1 MAEDKNVKNMLEH
14 LMKNLLVEDI
24 EEIELRNVTIE
35 LDELELDLK
44 TVAQTLPAEIWE
56 RILKPEVEEKVEK
69 EVEIPEYEPPVE
81 EYEGCV
87 AEVQIGATRSDGGS
101 RDRVVVLGGERAYF
115 PFEEPRPNPPVVTF
129 DVFDTPDVGIPG
141 PIREELG
148 DVIEDPVDWARTVVK
163 RYGVDIVTVHL
174 VSTSPKLHDAPVEE
188 AMETLEDILDA
199 VKVPI
204 IVGGSGDPEKDVE
217 VFVKA
222 AEVCEGERV
231 MLSSINE
238 DMDFERVVE
247 AAKEHGHVVLT
258 FAPVDVNLMKSLN
271 KKVLNRGLSKEDV
284 VMDPTTCA
292 LGYGIEYTI
301 DVMTRIRLAAL
312 KGDEHLQMPISSGS
326 TNAWA
331 AREAWMKEE
340 SWGPREYR
348 GPLWEAVTATTV
360 ALCGADLLMMFH
372 PWAVQVV
379 MEAMEY
385 MAEGRVTGDAYVTDV
400 IA

>member
-1 MAEDKNVKNMLEH
+1 MSERERVDELLE
-14 LMKNLLVEDI
+14 KLLNRVLGEGGVE
-24 EEIELRNVTIE
+24 EVELRNVSIE
-35 LDELELDLK
+35 VEELELDLR
-44 TVAQTLPAEIWE
+44 TVAQALPREVWE
-56 RILKPEVEEKVEK
+56 RLVKPRAEEARREVEV
-69 EVEIPEYEPPVE
+69 PEYEPPVE
-81 EYEGCV
+81 EYEGEV
-87 AEVQIGATRSDGGS
+87 AEVQLGATRSEGGT
-101 RDRVVVLGGERAYF
+101 RDRVVKLGGERAYF
-115 PFEEPRPNPPVVTF
+115 VFEGPRPNPPVVTF

-148 DVIEDPVDWARTVVK
+148 DVVEDPVDWARTVVK
-163 RYGVDIVTVHL
+163 RYDVDVITLHL

-188 AMETLEDILDA
+188 AMKTLEDVLDA
-199 VKVPI
+199 VKVPV

-217 VFVKA
+217 LFVKA

-238 DMDFERVVE
+238 DMDFERVVD
-247 AAKEHGHVVLT
+247 AAKEYGHVVLT
-258 FAPVDVNLMKSLN
+258 FAPVDVNMMKTLN

-292 LGYGIEYTI
+292 LGYGIEYTV

-312 KGDEHLQMPISSGS
+312 RGDEYLQMPISSGS

-372 PWAVQVV
+372 PWAVRVV
-379 MEAMEY
+379 QEALEHM
-385 MAEGRVTGDAYVTDV
+385 GRERKGGDAYVTDF

>member
-1 MAEDKNVKNMLEH
+1 VGGLDP
-14 LMKNLLVEDI
+14 
-24 EEIELRNVTIE
+24 EEIIKSVLGALEDAEEVELRNVAI
-35 LDELELDLK
+35 
-44 TVAQTLPAEIWE
+44 
-56 RILKPEVEEKVEK
+56 EVEEMEIDFRTAAQVIPMEILKRLGERKEK
-69 EVEIPEYEPPVE
+69 AAPEIPEYEPPVG
-81 EYEGCV
+81 EYESEI
-87 AEVQIGATRSDGGS
+87 AEVTIGATKSEGGT
-101 RDRVVVLGGERAYF
+101 RDRVVVLGGEKAYF
-115 PFEEPRPNPPVVTF
+115 PFEAPRPNPPVVTF

-141 PIREELG
+141 PIRQELG
-148 DVIEDPVDWARTVVK
+148 DVVEDPVDWARAVVK
-163 RYGVDIVTVHL
+163 RYGVDIVTIHL
-174 VSTSPKLHDAPVEE
+174 VSTSPKMHDTPVEE
-188 AMETLEDILDA
+188 AMKLLEDILDA

-247 AAKEHGHVVLT
+247 AAKEYGHVVLT
-258 FAPVDVNLMKSLN
+258 FAPIDVNMMKSIN
-271 KKVLNRGLSKEDV
+271 KRVLNRGLKPEDV

-301 DVMTRIRLAAL
+301 DAMTRIRLAGL
-312 KGDEHLQMPISSGS
+312 QGDEYLRMPISSGS

-331 AREAWMKEE
+331 AREAWMKNEE
-340 SWGPREYR
+340 WGPREYR

-372 PWAVQVV
+372 PWAVQTV

-385 MAEGRVTGDAYVTDV
+385 LAEGRIIGDARVTDF
-400 IA
+400 II